1 MYFDR
6 EGRYYRA
13 VRTTKLCNPFV
24 QIPRR
29 FRREIVVILENPAN
43 FASSLLSLPL
53 VLATSH
59 LLAIPTLCPPPLASV
74 WGNTM
79 YEDYGFSH

>member
-29 FRREIVVILENPAN
+29 FRQVSGER
-43 FASSLLSLPL
+43 LS
-53 VLATSH
+53 
-59 LLAIPTLCPPPLASV
+59 
-74 WGNTM
+74 
-79 YEDYGFSH
+79 